1 VCVRKVGGLLFVAR
15 KAAAIGP
22 AVCPGPPNRRLEQSG
37 ARNKDED
44 GNDGLGHAA
53 STGSGGVAMLVGETD
68 ALQHYLRA
76 LDRCATPRGEA
87 DKRLVVDE
95 TAHSRLKR
103 P

>member
-1 VCVRKVGGLLFVAR
+1 
-15 KAAAIGP
+15 
-22 AVCPGPPNRRLEQSG
+22 
-37 ARNKDED
+37 
-44 GNDGLGHAA
+44 
-53 STGSGGVAMLVGETD
+53 MLVGETD
-68 ALQHYLRA
+68 ALQHYLLA

>member
-1 VCVRKVGGLLFVAR
+1 LLFVAR

>member
-1 VCVRKVGGLLFVAR
+1 
-15 KAAAIGP
+15 
-22 AVCPGPPNRRLEQSG
+22 
-37 ARNKDED
+37 
-44 GNDGLGHAA
+44 
-53 STGSGGVAMLVGETD
+53 MLVGETD
-68 ALQHYLRA
+68 ALQHYLALA